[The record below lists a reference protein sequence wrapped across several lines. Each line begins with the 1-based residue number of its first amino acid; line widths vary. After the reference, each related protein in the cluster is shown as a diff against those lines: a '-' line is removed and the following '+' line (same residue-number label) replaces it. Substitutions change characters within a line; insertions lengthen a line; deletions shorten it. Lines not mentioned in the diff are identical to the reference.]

1 MWITRQRLSLAVIA
15 FALTAAAC
23 SGGSDE
29 VAEPSI
35 APDVDTILA
44 TAADVM
50 GSVDAVRFTIELE
63 GADVFIDL
71 GEDVGDLI
79 QFRSADGFFVGPTS
93 AEAVVTVTIA
103 DFNTRIGAV
112 AIDGQ
117 IWLALVANLWQ
128 PAPASFTFDPASL
141 FDPSQG
147 FRKLFTDGLADV
159 TLIGPEDR
167 DGIATYHIRGTASE
181 ERVEVL
187 TAGLTRNQSV
197 DIDVWLDQSL
207 GRIVDA
213 AFSTTVT
220 AGTANWTMTFREYG
234 ADVTIDPPDLGAGG

>member
-1 MWITRQRLSLAVIA
+1 MAVMALAV
-15 FALTAAAC
+15 TAAAC

-29 VAEPSI
+29 VTGPTI
-35 APDVDTILA
+35 APEIDTILA

-63 GADVFIDL
+63 GAEVFIDL
-71 GEDVGDLI
+71 GDDVGDLI
-79 QFRSADGFFVGPTS
+79 QFRSADGFFVGPSS
-93 AEAVVTVTIA
+93 AEAVVTVTISN
-103 DFNTRIGAV
+103 FNTRIGAV

-117 IWLALVANLWQ
+117 IWLALVTSLWQ
-128 PAPASFTFDPASL
+128 PAPESFTFDPASL

-147 FRKLFTDGLADV
+147 FRRLFIDGLANV
-159 TLIGPEDR
+159 TLIGTEDR
-167 DGIATYHIRGTASE
+167 DGFATYHIRGTANK

-187 TAGLTRNQSV
+187 TAGLTKNQSV
-197 DIDVWLDQSL
+197 DIDVWIDQSL

-213 AFSTTVT
+213 EFSTTVG
-220 AGTANWTMTFREYG
+220 AGIANWTMTFREYG